1 MAAGSKSAE
10 IRAGVVVLVGLVI
23 LGLGLFLVSGGWSRF
38 EAKNRLTV
46 HFKDAGTIGNGA
58 AVFLAGRRVGEVK
71 SLEPVP
77 FTHDGER
84 GSWIAVTIE
93 VAKHAEIPVDSTF
106 QISKSITNLVAFNI
120 TPGKNPK
127 LANKDTEGLI
137 GERLA
142 TTDEAVDR
150 YTKLATKVGGAVD
163 RADELLKEISVKVK
177 QIDVEG
183 LQGEA
188 RQLLTEMRALV
199 ADVHAAVRDNRAP
212 VDSAIR
218 NIDDITTRFKDD
230 WATMNGKVQG
240 ILDDLGAI
248 AADVKGIVKENR
260 EGVKSIV
267 QSLDDGMRR
276 VGPVLAQI
284 EAISRSANDA
294 VIEMRPDLNRALAA
308 ASKAF
313 ENFESLTEDLKAAP
327 WKLINKP
334 SGKESDD
341 VHLYN
346 AARLYVDAAG
356 SVADAIQDLETLRRL
371 GVLGDAQRADL
382 LEKTLASMQE
392 ALAEFEANQKRF
404 TNLIEATSEGGK

>member
-10 IRAGVVVLVGLVI
+10 IRAGIVVLVGLVI

-46 HFKDAGTIGNGA
+46 HFKDAGTIGKGA
-58 AVFLAGRRVGEVK
+58 AVFLAGRRVGEVNR
-71 SLEPVP
+71 LEPVP
-77 FTHDGER
+77 FTYGGER
-84 GSWIAVTIE
+84 GSWIAVEIE
-93 VAKHAEIPVDSTF
+93 VSKHAEIPVDSSF

-120 TPGKNPK
+120 TPGRNAK
-127 LANKDTEGLI
+127 LANENDEGLV

-150 YTKLATKVGGAVD
+150 YTKLAGKVGNAVD
-163 RADELLKEISVKVK
+163 HADTLLQDIDAKVK
-177 QIDVEG
+177 QIDIEG

-188 RQLLTEMRALV
+188 RELLSEMKALV
-199 ADVHAAVRDNRAP
+199 ADLRVTVRDNREP
-212 VDSAIR
+212 LDRAIR
-218 NIDDITTRFKDD
+218 NIDEITARFKGD
-230 WATMNGKVQG
+230 WGTMNGKVQG

-248 AADVKGIVKENR
+248 ALDVKGIVKENR
-260 EGVKSIV
+260 EGFKSIV
-267 QSLDDGMRR
+267 QNLDDGTRR

-294 VIEMRPDLNRALAA
+294 VIEMRPELNRALAA

-313 ENFESLTEDLKAAP
+313 GNFQALTEDLKAAP

-356 SVADAIQDLETLRRL
+356 DVADAIQDLETLRRL

-382 LEKTLASMQE
+382 LEKTLAAMQE
-392 ALAEFEANQKRF
+392 ALSEFDANQKRF
-404 TNLIEATSEGGK
+404 TDLIEATSEGRK